1 MNIEEI
7 RNYCLQKKATTESLP
22 FNDTALV
29 FKVAGKMYALL
40 DLENKNGINLKSKPE
55 DAISLREKH
64 DFIIPGY
71 HMNKTHWNTIVLDN
85 RINSKFL
92 CELID
97 KSYDLVVSGFTKK
110 EKQIFENE
118 ATS

>member
-29 FKVAGKMYALL
+29 FKVANKMYALL

-55 DAISLREKH
+55 DAISLREKY

-97 KSYDLVVSGFTKK
+97 KSYELVVSGFTKK

>member
-7 RNYCLQKKATTESLP
+7 RYYCLQKNGTTESFP

-40 DLENKNGINLKSKPE
+40 DLESKNGINLKCNPE
-55 DAISLREKH
+55 EAIVLREKY

-71 HMNKTHWNTIVLDN
+71 HMNKKHWNTIVLDN
-85 RINSKFL
+85 RINSVFL

-97 KSYDLVVSGFTKK
+97 KSYELVISGLSKK
-110 EKQIFENE
+110 EKQNFEK
-118 ATS
+118 